1 MRHETRGPPHHMY
14 RLAPRHTP
22 HNTLR
27 RAFSAHDGS
36 PRRQTCAARVRAR
49 VRTARARASAPHS
62 STNVLCPLVPCP
74 FHALLHYTHTI
85 RRVQSYTNPPCPISP
100 LHTVSP
106 PAHTQGDRRRDDRS
120 KHRALSDRPT
130 RPLVDD
136 TEDSDGG
143 ESETATKVQTEV
155 ISDDEDDPS
164 EVSRGVRDRG
174 EDGKDEDEDEEVARR
189 PRREKKA
196 ADRAGTK
203 KTPRREKK
211 SSVAANKH
219 HLERE
224 LGFSEM
230 GGKPHSRRFA
240 F

>member
-1 MRHETRGPPHHMY
+1 MISPPPPPPPPLTAVDIALEVSSSGPVRAVGVMGVLFFAFLLSHRSRRDDEEPPPGRGRRGGRDAPN
-14 RLAPRHTP
+14 RGAPR
-22 HNTLR
+22 R
-27 RAFSAHDGS
+27 GK
-36 PRRQTCAARVRAR
+36 
-49 VRTARARASAPHS
+49 
-62 STNVLCPLVPCP
+62 
-74 FHALLHYTHTI
+74 
-85 RRVQSYTNPPCPISP
+85 
-100 LHTVSP
+100 
-106 PAHTQGDRRRDDRS
+106 QGDRRRDDRS